1 MAKKQKDLKDISKYI
16 DMLNDPNQDYK
27 EINNIFNTVNSN
39 LKYNRLLNY
48 TINVLPSIAGSHS
61 LRIAKDYATN
71 NLEHIS
77 IKLNDYELIKDD
89 NSKHAK
95 ARIIGITDS
104 VKKAY
109 NNFVEEIK
117 FMFDQYESLLSIIT
131 GDLYSKN
138 SFMVNLKNLYDNNYM
153 TFEDYN
159 ILKLFLKIRNI
170 LAHNNNVTLYD
181 ISVVLGNNS
190 LLFNAIIT
198 LVKDIQIRL
207 TNRYQNF
214 IFYFSDRDKLIKHGD
229 SLYYTYVANAIL
241 LEGAIERYRLGKLVT
256 YDLLKEPLSIETID
270 RLAFMDIH
278 LDYTRYTIECRNKG
292 ISHVHNDII
301 KHIKESYSK
310 ELTMLGNK
318 ENKTDDELLRED
330 ILTIAVDIEYLE
342 KYSNINMI

>member
-1 MAKKQKDLKDISKYI
+1 MAKKQKDLKDISKYL

-61 LRIAKDYATN
+61 LKIAKDYATN
-71 NLEHIS
+71 NLELIS

-89 NSKHAK
+89 KSKHAK
-95 ARIIGITDS
+95 ARVIGITDS

-109 NNFVEEIK
+109 NSFVEEIK

-138 SFMVNLKNLYDNNYM
+138 SFMVNLKNLYANNYI

-207 TNRYQNF
+207 TTRYQNF
-214 IFYFSDRDKLIKHGD
+214 ILYFSDRDKLIKHGD
-229 SLYYTYVANAIL
+229 NLYYTYIANVIL
-241 LEGAIERYRLGKLVT
+241 LDRTIGKYRLGKLVT
-256 YDLLKEPLSIETID
+256 YDLLKEPFPEDTIY
-270 RLAFMDIH
+270 RLAFMDLH
-278 LDYTRYTIECRNKG
+278 LEYTRYCMEFRER
-292 ISHVHNDII
+292 DITHTHDEI
-301 KHIKESYSK
+301 VKMVRDSYQE

-318 ENKTDDELLRED
+318 EDKTGEELLKEE
-330 ILTIAVDIEYLE
+330 ILSIAVDIEYIE
-342 KYSNINMI
+342 KYANITIF

>member
-1 MAKKQKDLKDISKYI
+1 MAKKQKDLKDISKYL
-16 DMLNDPNQDYK
+16 DMLNDPKQDYK
-27 EINNIFNTVNSN
+27 EINNIFNNVNSN
-39 LKYNRLLNY
+39 LKYIRLLNY
-48 TINVLPSIAGSHS
+48 TINVLPSLADSHS
-61 LRIAKDYATN
+61 LRIVKDYATG
-71 NLEHIS
+71 NLERIAT
-77 IKLNDYELIKDD
+77 KLNDYELIKDD

-109 NNFVEEIK
+109 HSFVEEIK
-117 FMFDQYESLLSIIT
+117 FMFDQYESLLSIIA

-138 SFMVNLKNLYDNNYM
+138 SFMVNLKNLYTNNYL

-214 IFYFSDRDKLIKHGD
+214 ILYFSDRDKLIKYGD
-229 SLYYTYVANAIL
+229 NLYYTYIANVIL
-241 LEGAIERYRLGKLVT
+241 LDRAIDRYRLGKLVT
-256 YDLLKEPLSIETID
+256 YDLLKESFPED
-270 RLAFMDIH
+270 VMYRLAFMDLH
-278 LDYTRYTIECRNKG
+278 LDYTKYTMEFRER
-292 ISHVHNDII
+292 DITYTHDEI
-301 KHIKESYSK
+301 VKMIRDSYQE

-318 ENKTDDELLRED
+318 EDKTKKELFREEV
-330 ILTIAVDIEYLE
+330 LTIVVEIEYLE
-342 KYSNINMI
+342 KYANINII